1 MRNKVIDLEEI
12 LKDLHLEYV
21 VTNKTK
27 LDESLPNVQF
37 KLNGYEVRAR
47 TNRHTYGGG
56 LVKLLGKALSEK
68 TKKMNLIAVSA
79 SALSLQFQ
87 RKSGFV
93 LVDTGLHQHEIL
105 KHSLKT

>member
-27 LDESLPNVQF
+27 LVESLPNVQF

-56 LVKLLGKALSEK
+56 LLGNALSEK
-68 TKKMNLIAVSA
+68 TKKMNLIAVSV